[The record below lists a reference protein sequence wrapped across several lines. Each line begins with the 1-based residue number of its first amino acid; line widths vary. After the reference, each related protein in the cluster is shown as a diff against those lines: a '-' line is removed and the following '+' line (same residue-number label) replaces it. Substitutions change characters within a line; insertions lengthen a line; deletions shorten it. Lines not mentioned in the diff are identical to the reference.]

1 MAQVKSD
8 GEPMGIYTVT
18 CKEIFHVQ
26 RLLGS
31 LPIHWGW
38 KLSWPQWK

>member
-18 CKEIFHVQ
+18 CEEIPAHT
-26 RLLGS
+26 LGLEAELAPVEMRRS
-31 LPIHWGW
+31 
-38 KLSWPQWK
+38 